1 MRSSRP
7 PRLAPRTDPE
17 GPAPGSVTIRSMDY
31 GLALPNFL
39 EGSSAE
45 GIEAAAE
52 AAERLGFSTV
62 WTTDHVLIDHAFQ
75 AEYGRIYEAILTL
88 AHVGARTSRLK
99 LGTSVIVV
107 PQRQAVVLA
116 KELATLDNLTRG
128 RLIAGVGAGWSAAEY
143 ANLGVADRFH
153 VRGAYL
159 DETMRLWRHLWSGSV
174 EPFDGRFN
182 HLTDFVFAPLPAQT
196 GGPPIVVGGSSDA
209 ALRRA
214 GMLGDGYQFSVAPP
228 TSVAERVSRVRAA
241 AESAGRPMPPVSGR
255 VTLRFDAPPPAAGQ
269 PYAMTGAPEVVAAEV
284 RAYAGAGVDH
294 LALVLRE
301 TDPARYVAIAERFAR
316 EVMPL
321 VE

>member
-1 MRSSRP
+1 
-7 PRLAPRTDPE
+7 
-17 GPAPGSVTIRSMDY
+17 MDY

-39 EGSSAE
+39 EGSSAD

-62 WTTDHVLIDHAFQ
+62 WTTDHVLIDHAFE

-128 RLIAGVGAGWSAAEY
+128 RLIAGVGAGWSVAEY
-143 ANLGVADRFH
+143 AHLGVADRFH

-159 DETMRLWRHLWSGSV
+159 DETIRLWRHLWSGSA

-182 HLTDFVFAPLPAQT
+182 HLTDFVFEPLPAQT

-214 GMLGDGYQFSVAPP
+214 GMLGDGYHFSVAPP
-228 TSVAERVSRVRAA
+228 TAVAERVPRVRAA

-301 TDPARYVAIAERFAR
+301 TDPARYVAIAERFAK

-321 VE
+321 VG